1 MFLLAQLWLYLLLA
15 AVLGVLTGVSLARRF
30 WTVRSEASLRDVE
43 FKHTEQLYTVSAEHD
58 AALAALEAAQYEA
71 NLALEN
77 TAADAA
83 GMQARIT
90 ERDRQIKE
98 LSTMLMRVNSD
109 LAKAEGVRRGLMG
122 ERQKHREELEA
133 LRKQVAANRAEL
145 AQVLGHHEREKTS
158 LQEQLA
164 SERAFRLQSP
174 LST

>member
-1 MFLLAQLWLYLLLA
+1 MFLLAQLWLYLMLA
-15 AVLGVLTGVSLARRF
+15 AVLGVLIGVSLARRF
-30 WTVRSEASLRDVE
+30 WSVRSEASLRDVE

-58 AALAALEAAQYEA
+58 AALAALELAQYEA

-77 TAADAA
+77 TAADAV

-98 LSTMLMRVNSD
+98 LSAMLMRVNSD
-109 LAKAEGVRRGLMG
+109 LAKAEGVRRGLMA
-122 ERQKHREELEA
+122 ERQKHREDLEA

-145 AQVLGHHEREKTS
+145 AQVLGQHEREKTS

-164 SERAFRLQSP
+164 AERAFRLQS